1 MGPSV
6 ITILSSV
13 GVFLL
18 SAVILS
24 RWVPRHPRWRGLVI
38 VLNLAVTIRYLWWR
52 GAHTL
57 NWDGAWGVAL
67 SLTVYVA
74 ELCGFLVVLH
84 HYAIATRSV
93 RRRADPP
100 GPDYAPSVDV
110 FVPTYNEGTDI
121 LYRTVVGCQAMD
133 YPRKTIHVLDDGNR
147 IEVAALCQRLGV
159 AYHTRPDNRGAK
171 AGNLN
176 HALSRTKGELVATFD
191 ADHVP
196 VRTFL
201 TQTVGFFRDGKV
213 AQVQTA
219 HHFYN
224 PDLFQD
230 RLRIGDY
237 IANEQDMF
245 YHVVQPGRD
254 ASNSSFYC
262 GSGAV
267 LRRSALAAI
276 GGFPTSTVTEDLHT
290 TMLLHSRGY
299 RSVYVDKNLSAGLAP
314 ESYEGYLT
322 QRRRWARGTLQV
334 MLSQRGLILRGLS
347 LMQRINYL
355 ATLWYWLYGFPRV
368 IYLVAPLFFLLGNV
382 HPLVVRNLSDLL
394 VYYVPHVAISVVGF
408 QLVNLGMRRIFWS
421 DVYESCI
428 SVQLALVA
436 ALFPFS
442 RRKVRFA
449 VTPKGSS
456 AQAPTP
462 WRMAGPM
469 AVLTLAVALGLVVGI
484 VSLSRGGPE
493 RLSTII
499 NTFWALYNLVVLGMG
514 IILFRHNPQR
524 RRAVRLKRSLPLEV
538 AWDGARLRGKT
549 VDLSETGVAF
559 TLPRAEA
566 LPDEMELSIQ
576 GPDGRVLCL
585 KGQLIRCEVDAA
597 GTLSAAAA
605 FVDRDEGQ
613 HRHLVELMFSAADS
627 WSGRPPA
634 TMGAPEHLRRI
645 VQSMISVFSRERKSV
660 RRAPRFPCDLPA
672 TVLSPGGTAFS
683 GRITDISVR
692 GAALRVGRGFSIPT
706 GRGLRVVITWNDQ
719 EKSTLQA
726 VVRNVRREPSGT
738 RILGIAFSGAE
749 TAANHDLARRL
760 YGPAVPARRRARVAS

>member
-1 MGPSV
+1 M
-6 ITILSSV
+6 ITILLSV
-13 GVFLL
+13 GIFLA
-18 SAVILS
+18 SAVALS
-24 RWVPRHPRWRGLVI
+24 RWVPRHPRFRWLVI
-38 VLNLAVTIRYLWWR
+38 VLNLAVTLRYLWWR
-52 GAHTL
+52 GAETL
-57 NWDGAWGVAL
+57 NWEGATGIAL

-100 GPDYAPSVDV
+100 GPEYGPSVDV

-147 IEVAALCQRLGV
+147 TEVAALCQRLGV
-159 AYHTRPDNRGAK
+159 LYHARPDNRGAK

-201 TQTVGFFRDGKV
+201 TQTVGFFRDEKV

-230 RLRIGDY
+230 RLKIRDY

-254 ASNSSFYC
+254 ASNSSFFC

-267 LRRSALAAI
+267 LRRSALAVI
-276 GGFPTSTVTEDLHT
+276 GGFPTTTVTEDLHT
-290 TMLLHSRGY
+290 TMLLHSHGY
-299 RSVYVDKNLSAGLAP
+299 RSVYVNKNLSAGLAP

-334 MLSQRGLILRGLS
+334 MLSQRGLLLGGLS

-382 HPLVVRNLSDLL
+382 HPLVVRDLSDLL

-449 VTPKGSS
+449 VTPKGSD
-456 AQAPTP
+456 AEAPTS
-462 WRMAGPM
+462 WRMAAPM
-469 AVLTLAVALGLVVGI
+469 AALTVAVAGGIVAGI
-484 VSLSRGGPE
+484 VSLCRGGPD
-493 RLSTII
+493 RFSTII
-499 NTFWALYNLVVLGMG
+499 NTFWAWYNLVVLGMG
-514 IILFRHNPQR
+514 VLLFRHNPQR
-524 RRAVRLKRSLPLEV
+524 RRAVRLKRCLPLEL
-538 AWDGARLRGKT
+538 AWNGARLRGKT
-549 VDLSETGVAF
+549 VDISETGVAF
-559 TLPRAEA
+559 TLRRADA
-566 LPDEMELSIQ
+566 LPDEMDVSIH

-585 KGQLIRCEVDAA
+585 KGVLIRCDVDPT
-597 GTLSAAAA
+597 GRLSAAVA

-645 VQSMISVFSRERKSV
+645 VRSMISVLSRERKSV
-660 RRAPRFPCDLPA
+660 RRAPRIPCDLPA
-672 TVLSPGGTAFS
+672 TVLSPGGATFA
-683 GRITDISVR
+683 GRIADISVR
-692 GAALRVGRGFSIPT
+692 GAAVRLERGCHIPT
-706 GRGLRVVITWNDQ
+706 GRGLHVVITWNDQ
-719 EKSTLQA
+719 EKSTLRA
-726 VVRNVRREPSGT
+726 VVKNVRRDPSGT

-749 TAANHDLARRL
+749 AAASHDLARRL
-760 YGPAVPARRRARVAS
+760 YGPAVPPRLRERVAS